1 MIETIKKLSDSI
13 AQLENLLIDK
23 VIDDNSQ
30 QQDLIAKLEKENK
43 LLKQEYLHLKET
55 SQEVI
60 KELNSSIQV
69 IDEYF
74 KKQNA
79 HS

>member
-1 MIETIKKLSDSI
+1 MIEIIKKLNDSVM
-13 AQLENLLIDK
+13 QLENILTTAIVNNSDQQNNLI
-23 VIDDNSQ
+23 VQ
-30 QQDLIAKLEKENK
+30 LENENR
-43 LLKQEYLHLKET
+43 LLKQEYLNLKET

-60 KELNSSIQV
+60 NELNSSIQV

-79 HS
+79 NS

>member
-1 MIETIKKLSDSI
+1 MIEIIKKLNDSVM
-13 AQLENLLIDK
+13 QLENILTTAI
-23 VIDDNSQ
+23 VNNSGQ
-30 QQDLIAKLEKENK
+30 QNDLIVQLENENK
-43 LLKQEYLHLKET
+43 LLKQEYLNLKET

-60 KELNSSIQV
+60 NELNSSIQV

-79 HS
+79 NS

>member
-60 KELNSSIQV
+60 NELNSSIQV

>member
-1 MIETIKKLSDSI
+1 MIETIKKLSNSI
-13 AQLENLLIDK
+13 AQLEDLLVDK
-23 VIDDNSQ
+23 VVDDNSQ
-30 QQDLIAKLEKENK
+30 QQNLIAQLEKENK

-60 KELNSSIQV
+60 NELNSSIQV

-79 HS
+79 NS